1 MLSGLYA
8 LIAIGFTL
16 IFGVGGVLNLAHGAS
31 IVMGAFSYFGAR
43 AIGLGVLPSALAAV
57 VVPGL
62 VMGAVYLVMI
72 RRFDDEPIMVLILT
86 LVFAVVVEQVVL
98 NLVGASPNVL
108 SITSGTVAVLGV
120 SFTITRVLMFA
131 ISVALVGLLIA
142 FVNYTRVGRAVVAT
156 SQSRKGASLVGIDS
170 GRINLLIWM
179 LAGAFAG
186 LAGLFLGATQGASFR
201 MGREPLVLAF
211 SIVVVGGI
219 GSIRGSVLGAF
230 IVGFAEVI
238 TVSVISS
245 KLSGL
250 ASLVILVVVLLV
262 KPEGLFGHELAE

>member
-43 AIGLGVLPSALAAV
+43 ALGSGVLLAVVAAV
-57 VVPGL
+57 VVPGI
-62 VMGAVYLVMI
+62 VMGVVYLGMI
-72 RRFDDEPIMVLILT
+72 SRFEDEPIMVLILT

-98 NLVGASPNVL
+98 NLVGASPTVL
-108 SITSGTVAVLGV
+108 SITEGTVSILGV

-131 ISVALVGLLIA
+131 ISLSLVGLLIA
-142 FVNYTRVGRAVVAT
+142 FINFTRLGRAIVAT

-186 LAGLFLGATQGASFR
+186 LAGMFLGATQGASFR
-201 MGREPLVLAF
+201 MGRGPLVLAF

-219 GSIRGSVLGAF
+219 GSVRGSVLGAF
-230 IVGFAEVI
+230 IIGFAEVL
-238 TVSVISS
+238 TVSMISS

-250 ASLVILVVVLLV
+250 ASLVILVLVLLV
-262 KPEGLFGHELAE
+262 KPEGLFGHEYAE